1 VVPGHGDLGGPQVLT
16 GVRDY
21 LRELRDETWR
31 RRDTA
36 MAEDEI
42 AAEVQALL
50 IERHPE
56 WAGQEWIERGV
67 GCLCTE
73 HSDRPRIGPDVA
85 VHTASDADVVQ
96 TNERQSPPSID
107 RC

>member
-1 VVPGHGDLGGPQVLT
+1 VLRPAVMGRPAAAGPQVVVPGHGDLGGPQLLADL
-16 GVRDY
+16 RDY

-31 RRDTA
+31 RRDSA
-36 MAEDEI
+36 MGEDEVV
-42 AAEVQALL
+42 AEVRALR

-73 HSDRPRIGPDVA
+73 PA
-85 VHTASDADVVQ
+85 A
-96 TNERQSPPSID
+96 
-107 RC
+107 